1 MACLAANWSP
11 CCTLTDA
18 FFAFCIFE
26 RPKGKAQQ
34 GYILCLVGC
43 PSTNP
48 AAPKPWSETT
58 PRLSIWSFTK
68 FSHEKKCIDIEL
80 HRAFPGTKFPPSM
93 QLLLASA
100 GWIKTSPLVPDW
112 ICLLRT
118 STSSLSPLKDSRF
131 GNILKKSL
139 ISIKRFAL
147 LRGTRRRFQWFLV
160 EHLAERH
167 FSTLE
172 SRAKTADALRWGRF
186 RLEACIQT
194 VSSIFSGACMA
205 WARLLLLIFGCFFA
219 HSKGDV
225 RQFFRLLFCIWTRF

>member
-1 MACLAANWSP
+1 M
-11 CCTLTDA
+11 
-18 FFAFCIFE
+18 FE

-172 SRAKTADALRWGRF
+172 SRAKTADALRWGGF
-186 RLEACIQT
+186 RLEACIQP